1 MTGLTGGD
9 EAFLPSRL
17 AVDSIGRMYVVARNI
32 NRGIIQLDSEGQA
45 SWDILVLPGCSM
57 M

>member
-32 NRGIIQLDSEGQA
+32 NRGIIQLDSEGRFMGYIG
-45 SWDILVLPGCSM
+45 SPPGAV
-57 M
+57 